1 MRGEV
6 SEERVSYYVSEA
18 RKFLKAALIEFEKGE
33 KENSDVIIR
42 DAAEKAWNAVLQ
54 ATNALLIVRGFSEE
68 KVKSHR
74 DRRLAL
80 NSLELKDPQIRAR
93 GFRDGFGAREHYLH
107 EMCFYEGEYLPE
119 GVRDDIS
126 KVKSYI
132 EDVEKALR

>member
-1 MRGEV
+1 M
-6 SEERVSYYVSEA
+6 SEERLSYYISEA
-18 RKFLKAALIEFEKGE
+18 KKFLEAALIEFERGE
-33 KENSDVIIR
+33 KEKSDVIIR

-54 ATNALLIVRGFSEE
+54 ATNALLIGRGFPEE

-80 NSLELKDPQIRAR
+80 NSLELKDPQIRAM
-93 GFRDGFGAREHYLH
+93 GFRDRFGAREHYLH

-119 GVRDDIS
+119 GVRDDIL

-132 EDVEKALR
+132 DDVEEALKE

>member
-1 MRGEV
+1 V
-6 SEERVSYYVSEA
+6 SEERASYYVSEA
-18 RKFLKAALIEFEKGE
+18 KKFLKAALIEFERGE
-33 KENSDVIIR
+33 KKKSDVIIR

-54 ATNALLIVRGFSEE
+54 ATNALLIGRGFPEE

-80 NSLELKDPQIRAR
+80 NSLELRDPQIRAK
-93 GFRDGFGAREHYLH
+93 GFRDRFGAREHYLH

-119 GVRDDIS
+119 GIRDDIS

-132 EDVEKALR
+132 DDVEKALKG